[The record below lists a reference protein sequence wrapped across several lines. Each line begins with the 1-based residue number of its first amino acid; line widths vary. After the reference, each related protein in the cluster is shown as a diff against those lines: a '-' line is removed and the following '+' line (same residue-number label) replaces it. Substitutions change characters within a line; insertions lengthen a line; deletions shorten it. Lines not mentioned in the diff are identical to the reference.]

1 MNCMALFIVLGR
13 YMSVHTQ
20 STLMHFI
27 SRGCVPGKTS
37 ANKVNATKHLSF
49 HVILSQ
55 NLDGE
60 ITAR

>member
-1 MNCMALFIVLGR
+1 MALFIVLGR

-37 ANKVNATKHLSF
+37 ANKVNATKLYLSF
-49 HVILSQ
+49 HVILSESGWKLQ
-55 NLDGE
+55 LDK
-60 ITAR
+60 